1 MNKNIL
7 LEGKNKDEQILLSK
21 ILDKAEE
28 TNRRNK
34 ITNTDFLDEYEQV
47 LAKELLQ
54 KIKFKNYILY
64 GGYENAE
71 RKVIVFYPE
80 KLEFIEDNKEKI
92 CNNILE
98 IIKIKL
104 PNELN
109 GIYNHKNYLGMI
121 MKLGV
126 KREKVGDIQVRNNG
140 ADIIIL
146 PEVSKFLSLNL
157 SGLTRL
163 KKAIIEKDSIEN
175 LEVVES
181 KTEKYKII
189 VSSLRLDLIVSEL
202 LRKSRNQAK
211 EFIINER
218 VFINHKNE
226 TKLTKEV
233 QEEDL
238 ITVRGKGRYRISKIL
253 GKTRKRK
260 NCFRNRKICIKC
272 KELRKNT

>member
-7 LEGKNKDEQILLSK
+7 LEGKNKEEQILLSK
-21 ILDKAEE
+21 ILDKVDE
-28 TNRRNK
+28 TTKRNK
-34 ITNTDFLDEYEQV
+34 ITNTDFLNEYEQI
-47 LAKELLQ
+47 LIKELLQ

-64 GGYENAE
+64 GGYKNAE

-80 KLEFIEDNKEKI
+80 KLEFVEDNKERI
-92 CNNILE
+92 CKNVLE
-98 IIKIKL
+98 IIKIKI

-126 KREKVGDIQVRNNG
+126 KREKVGDILVRSNG

-146 PEVSKFLSLNL
+146 PNISKFLSLNL
-157 SGLTRL
+157 SSLTRL

-175 LEVVES
+175 LEVIES

-202 LRKSRNQAK
+202 VRKSRNRAK

-233 QEEDL
+233 KEKDI
-238 ITVRGKGRYRISKIL
+238 ITVRGKGRFRISKIL

-260 NCFRNRKICIKC
+260 NYYRNRKICIKC

>member
-7 LEGKNKDEQILLSK
+7 LEGKNKEEQILLSK
-21 ILDKAEE
+21 ILDKVDE
-28 TNRRNK
+28 TTKKNK
-34 ITNTDFLDEYEQV
+34 ITNTDFLDEYKQV
-47 LAKELLQ
+47 LVKELLQ
-54 KIKFKNYILY
+54 KIKFKNYIFY
-64 GGYENAE
+64 GGYKNAE

-80 KLEFIEDNKEKI
+80 KLEFIKDNKEKI
-92 CNNILE
+92 CKNILE

-140 ADIIIL
+140 ADVIVL
-146 PEVSKFLSLNL
+146 PEISKFLSLNL
-157 SGLTRL
+157 CGLTRL
-163 KKAIIEKDSIEN
+163 KKAIIEKASIEN
-175 LEVVES
+175 LEITES
-181 KTEKYKII
+181 KTETYKII

-202 LRKSRNQAK
+202 VRKSRSQAK

-218 VFINHKNE
+218 VFVNHKNE

-233 QEEDL
+233 KEEDL
-238 ITVRGKGRYRISKIL
+238 ITVRGKGRFRISKIL
-253 GKTRKRK
+253 GKTGKG
-260 NCFRNRKICIKC
+260 KIII
-272 KELRKNT
+272 EIENYV